1 MDESKES
8 IGRAKM
14 KRNLG
19 NEVRLVG
26 VAVVAA
32 AIALGAGALPR
43 TGAPVR
49 SSENGIRGFASE
61 RVAAERDLERKL
73 TAVPSPESAE
83 KTLEFLTSAPHVA
96 GTEGSLRVAESIREE
111 LQKSGWDAQLVRYWA
126 WMPQPVELKLEMV
139 EPEKMPLARQEEPI
153 AEDATTKDARALPG
167 MNGYSPSGEVSA
179 PVVYVNY
186 GLPEDYDKLK
196 EIGVDVAGKI
206 AIARYGN
213 SFRGVKAYVAQ
224 ERGCAGLIIYSDPA
238 DDGYVQGD
246 PMPKGPWRPM
256 GGIQRGS
263 ILYIF
268 KYPGDPLTPG
278 VAAEDTKPGVQPQDA
293 ANLPKIPTLPIS
305 PRDAAELLSRL
316 DGPRVPKGW
325 QGGLP
330 FTYHT
335 GPGRATAH
343 LSIKMD
349 YKERPLYDVI
359 GKLRGE
365 TDDEWVVAGN
375 HHDAW
380 VFGAVDPSSGTTSL
394 LEAARSLGSLAK
406 QGWKPQRTIVF
417 GFWDGE
423 EYGLLGSTEW
433 VEAHVGE
440 LQRKAVAYVNLDA
453 VVSGPNFG
461 GGATPSLAEIVRDA
475 TREVTDPN
483 SGKSVFEAW
492 KEQQKKETSRTTITP
507 EVASA
512 TQPDGPTLGPLGSG
526 SDYTPFFQHA
536 GIPSIDMGFSGE
548 YGVYHSIYDDFFWMK
563 HFGDP
568 KFLYHATMGK
578 IAALVVM
585 RLAEADVLPFD
596 YVAYARA
603 IESAVK
609 ELEEAAKVK
618 HAAPDFSAIKT
629 ALADMKNAA
638 EKAKAAEDS
647 VKGGNRAQLARLNRT
662 LVETEQAFLAPNG
675 LAGRPWFRHTI
686 YAPGTYTGYAAVG
699 LPGVREA
706 MDRAEWQ
713 TAQQEMQALEAAL
726 RRASAKL
733 ERAAVQ

>member
-1 MDESKES
+1 
-8 IGRAKM
+8 M
-14 KRNLG
+14 KKGSAR
-19 NEVRLVG
+19 EAWVAAA
-26 VAVVAA
+26 AVVAA
-32 AIALGAGALPR
+32 AIALGAGALPQEGASPGR
-43 TGAPVR
+43 TVG
-49 SSENGIRGFASE
+49 NGIRGFVSE
-61 RVAAERDLERKL
+61 RVAAERELERKMM
-73 TAVPSPESAE
+73 AVPSPEAAE
-83 KTLEFLTSAPHVA
+83 NTLEFLTSAPHLA
-96 GTEGSLRVAESIREE
+96 GTDGSRRVAEYLREQ
-111 LQKSGWDAQLVRYWA
+111 LKSSGWDAEIVRYWA
-126 WMPQPVELKLEMV
+126 WMPQPVEQKLEMT
-139 EPEKMPLARQEEPI
+139 EPEKMVLGRQEEPI
-153 AEDATTKDARALPG
+153 EQDPTTKDARALPG
-167 MNGYSPSGEVSA
+167 MNGYSPSGQTTA

-186 GLPEDYDKLK
+186 GLPEDYEKLK
-196 EIGVDVAGKI
+196 EVGVEVGGKI

-213 SFRGVKAYVAQ
+213 SFRGVKAYVA
-224 ERGCAGLIIYSDPA
+224 EEHKCAGLIIYSDPA

-256 GGIQRGS
+256 SGIQRGS

-278 VAAEDTKPGVQPQDA
+278 APAEDSKASLKPQDA
-293 ANLPKIPTLPIS
+293 ASLPRIPTLPIS

-343 LSIKMD
+343 LTIKMD
-349 YKERPLYDVI
+349 YGERALYDVI

-394 LEAARSLGSLAK
+394 LEAARALGSLAK
-406 QGWKPQRTIVF
+406 QGWKPRRTIVF

-433 VEAHVGE
+433 VEGHVAE

-461 GGATPSLAEIVRDA
+461 GGATPSLAEIVRDVA
-475 TREVTDPN
+475 REVKDPN
-483 SGKSVFEAW
+483 TGKSVFEAW
-492 KEQQKKETSRTTITP
+492 KEQQKKATPRTAITP
-507 EVASA
+507 ESTPVAQSEA
-512 TQPDGPTLGPLGSG
+512 GPSLGPLGSG

-536 GIPSIDMGFSGE
+536 GIPSIDMAFSGE

-568 KFLYHATMGK
+568 KFLYHAAMGR
-578 IAALVVM
+578 IAGLVTL

-596 YVAYARA
+596 YGVYAGA

-609 ELEEAAKVK
+609 ELEDSAKAKQAAF
-618 HAAPDFSAIKT
+618 DFSAVRA
-629 ALADMKNAA
+629 ALAGMKSAA
-638 EKAKAAEDS
+638 EKAKAAQEA
-647 VKGGNRAQLARLNRT
+647 GANRGDRARLARLNRG
-662 LVETEQAFLAPNG
+662 LVETERALLAPDG

-686 YAPGTYTGYAAVG
+686 YAPGTYTGYAAVV

-706 MDRAEWQ
+706 MDKKDWE
-713 TAQQEMQALEAAL
+713 TARKEMRSVEAAL
-726 RRASAKL
+726 GRAKAKL
-733 ERAAVQ
+733 EEAAVQ